1 MRSLLRAEL
10 LKLATT
16 RALYG
21 LLAGEVAV
29 VLLTAASTVASSKP
43 DALTGTIHDQV
54 FFLLVSI
61 NVGLFSL
68 IIGARSVTD
77 EYRHGT
83 ILHAFLSD
91 PKRRKTLL
99 AKGAAAAIAAVALAI
114 IALGAMVLIAL
125 PLASAK
131 GGSLTVSR
139 SDLTAAIGFLL
150 ANALWAVIGVGI
162 GSVVRHQ
169 VATIVGGVVWV
180 LVIENL
186 GSGFL
191 GNAGAYLPGQAAY
204 ALSHAEANSSA
215 LEATPAAAVM
225 GTYAVLLFWLGLLS
239 TRRRDVG

>member
-1 MRSLLRAEL
+1 MRRSLWAEL

-21 LLAGEVAV
+21 LLVGEVAV
-29 VLLTAASTVASSKP
+29 VLLTAASTVASSKA
-43 DALTGTIHDQV
+43 DALTGSIHDQV
-54 FFLLVSI
+54 LFLLVSI

-68 IIGARSVTD
+68 IIGMRTD
-77 EYRHGT
+77 RHGT

-99 AKGAAAAIAAVALAI
+99 AKGAATAIAAVALAI
-114 IALGAMVLIAL
+114 TALGAMMLVAL

-131 GGSLTVSR
+131 GGSLSVSG
-139 SDLTAAIGFLL
+139 SDFTAAIGFLL

-191 GNAGAYLPGQAAY
+191 GDTGAYLPGQAAY
-204 ALSHAEANSSA
+204 ALSHAEANGSA

-225 GTYAVLLFWLGLLS
+225 GTYAVLVFLLGLLA